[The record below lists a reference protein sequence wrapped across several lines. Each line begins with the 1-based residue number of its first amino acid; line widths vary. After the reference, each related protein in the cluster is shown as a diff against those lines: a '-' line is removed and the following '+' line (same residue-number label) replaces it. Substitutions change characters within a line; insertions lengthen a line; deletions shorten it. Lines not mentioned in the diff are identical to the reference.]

1 MGCETACQQAC
12 PTNAIVFGNVN
23 DKNSA
28 ITQVRMNNKLR
39 TFHSL
44 EQLHTLPNVSYLAK
58 VRNRDE
64 EMVFREGCGMSLIE
78 DKAG

>member
-1 MGCETACQQAC
+1 
-12 PTNAIVFGNVN
+12 VFGNAN

-28 ITQVRMNNKLR
+28 VTQMRVNNKLR

-64 EMVFREGCGMSLIE
+64 EMEYRQQG
-78 DKAG
+78 